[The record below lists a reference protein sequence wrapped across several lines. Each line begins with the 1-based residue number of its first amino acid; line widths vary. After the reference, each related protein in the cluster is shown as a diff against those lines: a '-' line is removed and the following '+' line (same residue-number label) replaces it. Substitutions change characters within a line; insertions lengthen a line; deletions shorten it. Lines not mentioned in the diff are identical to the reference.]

1 MAGSKNAGTSKAEGT
16 LEIASWEEQPYVQVD
31 DDRKL
36 TSTTVTQ
43 KLHGDIEGEGTATWL
58 AAYRA
63 DGTADY
69 VGYQRIVG
77 TIGDAAGS
85 VVLRMTGGYDGAVAR
100 SAWEVIDGVGTGGLA
115 GLTGSGV
122 MEAASSGSP
131 TYTLDY
137 VLGKR

>member
-1 MAGSKNAGTSKAEGT
+1 MAPKAKTRAKGT
-16 LEIASWEEQPYVQVD
+16 LEIESWDEQPYVEVD
-31 DDRKL
+31 GDRKL

-58 AAYRA
+58 AAYRS

-77 TIGDAAGS
+77 TIDGAQGS
-85 VVLRMTGGYDGAVAR
+85 VVFRMTGGYDGQVAR
-100 SAWEVIDGVGTGGLA
+100 SNWEVIDGVGTGAFERLA
-115 GLTGSGV
+115 GTGT

-131 TYTLDY
+131 SYTLEY
-137 VLGKR
+137 TLPRG